1 MVAFIPGEELTLTRT
16 KFGCGTCTMFVDA
29 LEVQAALAKFFVGL
43 QNVSEDLYPAF
54 EALAKRTPKAF
65 LKATN
70 DAAFSRVRLANARW
84 LIAAL
89 HSASSDPTHA
99 AEISREAQEWLRRH
113 SLAPEVGMFRH
124 TGRDA
129 AKEAAELARLQGE
142 LETRLSALS
151 APEREFMSS
160 RLKEERTSD
169 RALV

>member
-1 MVAFIPGEELTLTRT
+1 
-16 KFGCGTCTMFVDA
+16 
-29 LEVQAALAKFFVGL
+29 
-43 QNVSEDLYPAF
+43 
-54 EALAKRTPKAF
+54 
-65 LKATN
+65 
-70 DAAFSRVRLANARW
+70 
-84 LIAAL
+84 
-89 HSASSDPTHA
+89 
-99 AEISREAQEWLRRH
+99 
-113 SLAPEVGMFRH
+113 MFRH